1 MFIIRSVIKYPR
13 FILFLM
19 MLLVINI
26 YGVNYI
32 SDCYSFEEGLDII
45 FWAMWVEVPIFFIT
59 LYPAISRDLSKIS

>member
-32 SDCYSFEEGLDII
+32 SDRYSFEEGLDII
-45 FWAMWVEVPIFFIT
+45 FWAIWVEVPIFFIT